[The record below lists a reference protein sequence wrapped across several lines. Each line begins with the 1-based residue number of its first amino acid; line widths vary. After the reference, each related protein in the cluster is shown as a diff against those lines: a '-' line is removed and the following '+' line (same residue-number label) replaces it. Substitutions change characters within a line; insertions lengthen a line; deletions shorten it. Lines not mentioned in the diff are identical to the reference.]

1 MNVPSKLRAVAAP
14 LPEVVPTLIRTAVA
28 LVATATLLALF
39 APNVIHGQTRTPPVT
54 AGSASA
60 GSASAGSSSGATT
73 TGSAAGALAAQTV
86 DKADAAAKSAPKAS
100 SSFKPKGGASAVS
113 EKQVGRAHAPVPVP
127 TVATSQDV
135 ADEDVTSGGIIL
147 AAPGSSGLWGVDLR
161 TQRGARGRDE
171 PTIFLTHIFDEAE
184 ADLAVQAVLPSRTP
198 RPRFGEYASAP
209 YVVSTASLLSA
220 GFVGR
225 RNGAGGSFHSA
236 SERML
241 LLDEMEVTLPAGA
254 NAEPGSRFVSVD
266 AGTLLK
272 PGAQVAVP
280 TGVLE
285 VVSAEAGRPVIAR
298 LVQQSG
304 RVEEGQKLV
313 PLEGGPLTA
322 DIRAEPLARGA
333 GAPETDVVW
342 VASDALLP
350 SVQSFLVLGAGASEG
365 VKAGDQFDLVK
376 RMGLGADAQE
386 QRVATVRVVRVT
398 EFGSSAIVLRL
409 DRPGIAIGGAARLVA
424 RVP

>member
-1 MNVPSKLRAVAAP
+1 MNAPSKLRAVAAP
-14 LPEVVPTLIRTAVA
+14 VPEAVPTLIRTAIA

-54 AGSASA
+54 AGSAA
-60 GSASAGSSSGATT
+60 AGSSSGAST
-73 TGSAAGALAAQTV
+73 TGSAAGALAAQTA
-86 DKADAAAKSAPKAS
+86 DKADAAAKPASKAPL
-100 SSFKPKGGASAVS
+100 SFKPKAGASAAS
-113 EKQVGRAHAPVPVP
+113 EKQVERAHAPVPVP
-127 TVATSQDV
+127 TVATVQDV
-135 ADEDVTSGGIIL
+135 GDEDVAAGGIIL
-147 AAPGSSGLWGVDLR
+147 AAPGSSGLWGADLR

-209 YVVSTASLLSA
+209 YVVTPASLLSA

-225 RNGAGGSFHSA
+225 RNGASGSFRS
-236 SERML
+236 SERMV
-241 LLDEMEVTLPAGA
+241 LLDEVELTLPAGA
-254 NAEPGSRFVSVD
+254 NTEPGSRFVSVD
-266 AGTLLK
+266 ASTLLK

-285 VVSAEAGRPVIAR
+285 VVRAEAGRPVIAR

-313 PLEGGPLTA
+313 PLEGGPLAA

-350 SVQSFLVLGAGASEG
+350 SVQSFLVLGAGSKEG

-398 EFGSSAIVLRL
+398 ELGSSAIVLRL